1 MELNAKTKIDVLLKQ
16 HPFLLDF
23 LITLSPHF
31 KNLKNPLIR
40 KTMGKVATLK
50 QAADIGGQDVE
61 DMISV
66 LTAEIKKHGGSVE
79 ASGDSAVPPR
89 DEALAD
95 PKERQAV
102 LKGTYK

>member
-40 KTMGKVATLK
+40 KTMGKVAPLK
-50 QAADIGGQDVE
+50 QAADIGGLDIE
-61 DMISV
+61 GLI
-66 LTAEIKKHGGSVE
+66 
-79 ASGDSAVPPR
+79 SAVR
-89 DEALAD
+89 SATAIL
-95 PKERQAV
+95 PKVCISSTRSWMRSSPARGIRQRS
-102 LKGTYK
+102 GSS